1 MWTEIAL
8 ILGAYLFGA
17 LPFMIAL
24 GGARGVDLSHEEDL
38 HIATWRKV
46 GRIEGIAG
54 MLVDLSKGII
64 PILLGYGFGF
74 RLWAVATAGV
84 AAVAGQMW
92 PVFRHFDGERGNSVG
107 IAMVLTLSIAY
118 QAYLVIIIA
127 LIPILFGVLVRT
139 LPRFFARG
147 QSLNERLKFGGP
159 ASNSLPLGMAVGFAT
174 MPVVSWLSRQS
185 FEMTL
190 ALTVLFVIIIVR
202 RLTVGLNE
210 DLKTATNLRSVLLNR
225 LLYDR
230 SYL

>member
-17 LPFMIAL
+17 LPFMLAL
-24 GGARGVDLSHEEDL
+24 GGARGVDLSQEEDL
-38 HIATWRKV
+38 HLATWRKV

-54 MLVDLSKGII
+54 ILVDLSKGII
-64 PILLGYGFGF
+64 PILLGYGFQF
-74 RLWAVATAGV
+74 RLWAVATAGA

-92 PVFRHFDGERGNSVG
+92 PVFRHFDGEKGNSVG
-107 IAMVLTLSIAY
+107 IAMVATLSIAY
-118 QAYLVIIIA
+118 QAYLVIVIA
-127 LIPILFGVLVRT
+127 LIPMLLGVLIRT

-159 ASNSLPLGMAVGFAT
+159 ASNSLPLGNAVGFAL
-174 MPVVSWLSRQS
+174 MPVVCWLSHQPLK
-185 FEMTL
+185 MTL

-202 RLTVGLNE
+202 RLTAGLTE
-210 DLKTATNLRSVLLNR
+210 DLKTATNVRSILINR